1 MEKVTKARM
10 HIVLDHDLDQ
20 AIRRIG
26 KTKFGSGRNISH
38 TIKMML
44 EPVISN
50 HLEECQSIEQER
62 SRQMRQALDIQAE
75 RLNNDGLNRQY
86 VQNLEGLTAF

>member
-1 MEKVTKARM
+1 MEKARM
-10 HIVLDHDLDQ
+10 HIVLDQDLGD

-26 KTKFGSGRNISH
+26 ETKFGSGRNISH

-50 HLEECQSIEQER
+50 HLEERQSIEQEKA
-62 SRQMRQALDIQAE
+62 RQVRQALNLQSQRMNNED
-75 RLNNDGLNRQY
+75 LNHQY
-86 VQNLEGLTAF
+86 VQNLEGLIA